1 MATTQYVISSV
12 SKQASTNGFEY
23 LRVEYTQKA
32 QPNAQ
37 QANQANYAIL
47 AKLGAAMSRP
57 LVEVYSSRKFVNGQ
71 PDLQAAHV
79 WVEQMYPIFDELGR
93 AQQVFDVEHVT
104 VEVAPYYRINNGNVD
119 TTQVHNTLDVDLV
132 LNPLTGQPFTAN
144 AAQTKANSR
153 LRNGSTMYITVDEYN
168 KQQAV
173 IPQQQAGNSSAL
185 GGALG
190 GLASGMQNGATYANP
205 F

>member
-12 SKQASTNGFEY
+12 SKQTSTNGFEY

-37 QANQANYAIL
+37 QANQANYATL

-57 LVEVYSSRKFVNGQ
+57 LVEVYSSRKFNNGQ
-71 PDLQAAHV
+71 PDLQAAHA
-79 WVEQMYPIFDELGR
+79 WVEQMYPIFDELGK

-132 LNPLTGQPFTAN
+132 LNPLTGQPFTQN

-153 LRNGSTMYITVDEYN
+153 LRNGSAMYITVDEYN

-173 IPQQQAGNSSAL
+173 MPQQQAGNNN
-185 GGALG
+185 ALG